1 MSLTQEN
8 AVDLH
13 IVGRDTADLLTTARV
28 GGGRRSE
35 LIDPVKNSSLYHK
48 MTTFP
53 LVAHCKVFHLLES

>member
-28 GGGRRSE
+28 GGGEKVRTYRSCE
-35 LIDPVKNSSLYHK
+35 KQ
-48 MTTFP
+48 
-53 LVAHCKVFHLLES
+53 